1 MPAEPATLA
10 TIPHIF
16 ILQEAI
22 MQEVM
27 DWIDKEATRL
37 NFIIEGKAVD
47 TPPES
52 IPEVL
57 KDALYDCI
65 GF

>member
-1 MPAEPATLA
+1 MPAEPATTA

-27 DWIDKEATRL
+27 DWIDKEVERL
-37 NFIIEGKAVD
+37 DRIIEGKADAVG
-47 TPPES
+47 PERV
-52 IPEVL
+52 PDVL
-57 KDALYDCI
+57 RAALDDRD
-65 GF
+65 